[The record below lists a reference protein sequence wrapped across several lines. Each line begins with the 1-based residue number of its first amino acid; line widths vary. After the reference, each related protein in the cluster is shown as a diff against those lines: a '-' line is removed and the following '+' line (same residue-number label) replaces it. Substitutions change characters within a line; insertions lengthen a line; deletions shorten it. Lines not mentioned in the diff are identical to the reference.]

1 MFNLLF
7 RLCLTFNSIS
17 IFGIVYAVKTHLW
30 IHGMGIYTMLIYILF
45 LILFSLLCLKLT
57 NYLGK
62 DSIEK
67 VDNIEIGAE
76 SYMAVYLGYFFVAT
90 GLPDND
96 RIVFL
101 FVFIL
106 LFLFTFFSQTQ
117 YFNPMFLLLGYK
129 FYGLTREDGVKIF
142 IISKRK
148 IYSTAG
154 VSFMDLRRINDFTY
168 IDKEK

>member
-1 MFNLLF
+1 M
-7 RLCLTFNSIS
+7 R
-17 IFGIVYAVKTHLW
+17 
-30 IHGMGIYTMLIYILF
+30 IYTMLIYILF

>member
-30 IHGMGIYTMLIYILF
+30 IPGMRIYTMLIYILF

-106 LFLFTFFSQTQ
+106 LFLFTFFLKRSILTQ
-117 YFNPMFLLLGYK
+117 C
-129 FYGLTREDGVKIF
+129 FY
-142 IISKRK
+142 
-148 IYSTAG
+148 Y
-154 VSFMDLRRINDFTY
+154 
-168 IDKEK
+168 

>member
-30 IHGMGIYTMLIYILF
+30 IPGMRIYTMLIYILF

-101 FVFIL
+101 F
-106 LFLFTFFSQTQ
+106 LFTFFSQTQ

>member
-30 IHGMGIYTMLIYILF
+30 IPGMGIYTMLIYILF

-67 VDNIEIGAE
+67 IDNIEIGAE
-76 SYMAVYLGYFFVAT
+76 SYMAVYLGYFLLQQVC
-90 GLPDND
+90 
-96 RIVFL
+96 RITTESCFYLCLFCYFCLHSFL
-101 FVFIL
+101 KRSIL
-106 LFLFTFFSQTQ
+106 TQ
-117 YFNPMFLLLGYK
+117 C
-129 FYGLTREDGVKIF
+129 FY
-142 IISKRK
+142 
-148 IYSTAG
+148 Y
-154 VSFMDLRRINDFTY
+154 
-168 IDKEK
+168 

>member
-17 IFGIVYAVKTHLW
+17 FFGIVYAVKTHLW
-30 IHGMGIYTMLIYILF
+30 IPGMRIYTMLIYILF

-106 LFLFTFFSQTQ
+106 LSQTQ